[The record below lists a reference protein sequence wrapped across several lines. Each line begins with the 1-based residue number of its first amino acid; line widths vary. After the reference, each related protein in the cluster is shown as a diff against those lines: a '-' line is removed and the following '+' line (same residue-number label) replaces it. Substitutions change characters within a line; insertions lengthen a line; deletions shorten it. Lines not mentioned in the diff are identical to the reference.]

1 MKSKSKCNDTDS
13 KSSDENDEKKKTNNN
28 DNDNGEV
35 VVPIASFL
43 QYNAKQMSLN
53 NMNMN
58 NMNNPNNNYS
68 SNMTYL
74 SSDASSSGHTSHND
88 YSTIMSYSVGTVTT
102 GTTQSSRSLLG
113 LRHVNNDNAS
123 FRTNDLSSY
132 NNAAAAFHTTNS
144 SALGDIDED
153 DDSLMAL
160 DNATALLQQQEECDQ
175 MVVNGITFVTPKAS
189 NVKTSNSNVVP
200 SQPLLL
206 PANKY
211 DTKPIHHHHTHTS
224 EALFRDEEEE
234 SIRPWYAVEDP
245 YYEGDF
251 EKLEALFAI
260 PVSNFALNS
269 ALLPMNHRL
278 NRLTH
283 KRPLDTDVVE
293 EEEEDEEEVVSEEEE
308 EIMEPVK
315 KEAAAAERKA
325 EPTGILFRKLQQQQE
340 QPSSSSSSDL
350 SALNNNNTTSTSTA
364 AHNNANPPPRHRRT
378 STPPLHPSFFDRQ
391 QQMIRRELDQ
401 TGTVVEYQDWSFD
414 LDDDIHVHDDDG
426 GGGRCNHES
435 RSSTSNGHLHRVPD
449 DSNSSRTKSVHK
461 EYNYHDDCDDASSTS
476 STSSFPDDEMRGK
489 YVYNRDITMKR
500 RQEEEERLKELWNF
514 AATEI
519 QRVIRGR
526 RCRYQLV
533 LSLGVAKR
541 RKWEPRTKTPEQTI
555 RHSNIRRQARSY
567 LRKRTHIMSS
577 MIIAIRRVCAIK
589 IQRFLKSVQF
599 RQIVSRRIALKEKL
613 KAKLSDPMYQYQ
625 SAAITIQKVWRGMYY
640 KDMYYIK
647 LLHVIQIQ
655 ACVRGFVSRRRQQL
669 ALQDERYEQAFRLYR
684 FSALVIQCAARV
696 FLAKKKVKFQR
707 KLMLSLNATNSDRL
721 KSMSSS
727 PYYSPSLI
735 SQRSSAVNTTTTSTP
750 HLLLNPFD
758 DSHDQ
763 HSTTESSSQA
773 TATLSHNFYSMRE
786 NSGIPHS
793 IVTSESS
800 RTTTVAMHDVD
811 HDADARSQFTPSSSL
826 HDDQSVS
833 QDCNASFIS
842 YSSTITSLASCLHS
856 SFQQARRLKH
866 SGSACNG
873 ANIVSPDKGSSK
885 VSLNSE
891 LLDHAWDD
899 LGTGFGNIVSFH
911 DEELEFLTVE

>member
-13 KSSDENDEKKKTNNN
+13 KSSDENDEKNNN
-28 DNDNGEV
+28 NNNNNNSDNDNGEV

-53 NMNMN
+53 N
-58 NMNNPNNNYS
+58 NNYS

-74 SSDASSSGHTSHND
+74 SSDASSSGHTHND

-113 LRHVNNDNAS
+113 LRHVNVGSAS
-123 FRTNDLSSY
+123 FRTNDPSF
-132 NNAAAAFHTTNS
+132 NAVPAFNTS

-153 DDSLMAL
+153 DDNTLMAL
-160 DNATALLQQQEECDQ
+160 DNTEMMLQQDQ

-189 NVKTSNSNVVP
+189 NVKTVVPKNSNA
-200 SQPLLL
+200 SQPASSAVAKPL
-206 PANKY
+206 PVNKY
-211 DTKPIHHHHTHTS
+211 DTKPIHQS
-224 EALFRDEEEE
+224 EGEVDCDNVLFLDEEDG
-234 SIRPWYAVEDP
+234 IRPWYAVEDP
-245 YYEGDF
+245 YEGNF
-251 EKLEALFAI
+251 EEFESLFAI
-260 PVSNFALNS
+260 PVSNFASSS
-269 ALLPMNHRL
+269 AIFPMNRIHRF
-278 NRLTH
+278 TH
-283 KRPLDTDVVE
+283 KRPLDTDE
-293 EEEEDEEEVVSEEEE
+293 EEEEEEVEEEVVSED

-315 KEAAAAERKA
+315 AAAERKA
-325 EPTGILFRKLQQQQE
+325 EPTGILFRKLQQQQNI
-340 QPSSSSSSDL
+340 PSSDV
-350 SALNNNNTTSTSTA
+350 SALNNSANN
-364 AHNNANPPPRHRRT
+364 PPRHRRT

-401 TGTVVEYQDWSFD
+401 PGTVVEYQDWSFD
-414 LDDDIHVHDDDG
+414 LDDEDG
-426 GGGRCNHES
+426 CNNE
-435 RSSTSNGHLHRVPD
+435 RSNNGHHRVPD
-449 DSNSSRTKSVHK
+449 SRRKSSAKVSN
-461 EYNYHDDCDDASSTS
+461 EYNYHDDRDDASRT
-476 STSSFPDDEMRGK
+476 STSSFPDDEMRG
-489 YVYNRDITMKR
+489 NDGTMKR
-500 RQEEEERLKELWNF
+500 RKEEERLKELWNF

-533 LSLGVAKR
+533 LKLGVAKR

-555 RHSNIRRQARSY
+555 RHSNIRRQARSF

-589 IQRFLKSVQF
+589 IQRFVKCVQF
-599 RQIVSRRIALKEKL
+599 RRVMSRRIALKEKL
-613 KAKLSDPMYQYQ
+613 KAKLSDPMYRYQ
-625 SAAITIQKVWRGMYY
+625 SAAVTIQKVWRGMYC

-655 ACVRGFVSRRRQQL
+655 ACVRGFISRRRQQL
-669 ALQDERYEQAFRLYR
+669 ALQDERYEQTFRLYR

-707 KLMLSLNATNSDRL
+707 KLMLSLSATNSDRL

-735 SQRSSAVNTTTTSTP
+735 SQRSSAVNTTMTTTP

-800 RTTTVAMHDVD
+800 RTTTAMHDAD

-856 SFQQARRLKH
+856 SFQQARRLQQQKH

-873 ANIVSPDKGSSK
+873 ANIVSPDKVSSK
-885 VSLNSE
+885 VSLNKE